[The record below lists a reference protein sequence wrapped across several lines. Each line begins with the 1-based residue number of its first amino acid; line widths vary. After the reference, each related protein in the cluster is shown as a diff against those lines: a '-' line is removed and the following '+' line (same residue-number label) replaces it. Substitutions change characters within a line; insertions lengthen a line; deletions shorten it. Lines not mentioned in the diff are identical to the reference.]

1 MKTLEKITSIALI
14 CFIICMFIPADVNA
28 APANAVRVF
37 INNEEIHFT
46 ESGGTPFIDANGRT
60 MLPVRACLD
69 AIGAS
74 VEWEPQTRVVI
85 TQKGNVTIKIPV
97 GSNEIIVN
105 GNTIKTD
112 AAAIILNSRT
122 YLPLRAVLEAYGYA
136 VDWDPYSRVVRATE
150 LTPFNINGG
159 ITGIFQRLQLPFS
172 GFDGIRAD
180 ITVPFVPELEK
191 GDCPYVYFGFDWE
204 NDAGNVEGGFQFI
217 EDPAHPHYNEWT
229 VFMRQGDEWRWGNN
243 IFIEQGA
250 TRNLSFYAEY
260 IAEGHTDLVIELDGR
275 EVIRKK
281 SAVGNFESAS
291 VKTVIS
297 MAMTKEFDGQNCF
310 SKSIGARVANVE
322 VRAFGS
328 ANYADFSGHPLYSS
342 WRPHVGAHGMW
353 YGTSICVPA
362 YIHFEAD
369 GKISIYLK

>member
-1 MKTLEKITSIALI
+1 MKTLEKIIPIALI
-14 CFIICMFIPADVNA
+14 CLLICMFMPSDVNA
-28 APANAVRVF
+28 TSVNAVRVF
-37 INNEEIHFT
+37 IDDEEIPFT
-46 ESGGTPFIDANGRT
+46 ESGGTPFIDAIGRT

-74 VEWEPQTRVVI
+74 VEWDSPSRTVA

-97 GSNEIIVN
+97 GVNEIIVN
-105 GNTIKTD
+105 GNAIETD
-112 AAAIILNSRT
+112 AAAVILNGRT

-136 VDWDPYSRVVRATE
+136 VDWDAYSSVVRATE
-150 LTPFNINGG
+150 LTPLNINGG

-204 NDAGNVEGGFQFI
+204 NDVGDVEGGFQFI
-217 EDPAHPHYNEWT
+217 QDPADPHYNQWT
-229 VFMRQGDEWRWGNN
+229 VYMRQGNEWRWGNN

-250 TRNLSFYAEY
+250 TCNLSFYAEY

-275 EVIRKK
+275 EIIRKK
-281 SAVGNFESAS
+281 SAVNNFESAS

-297 MAMTKEFDGQNCF
+297 MGMTKGFDGQNCF

-328 ANYADFSGHPLYSS
+328 ADFTDFSGYPLYSN

-353 YGTSICVPA
+353 YGTSICIPA
-362 YIHFEAD
+362 YIHFETD
-369 GKISIYLK
+369 GGVSISK